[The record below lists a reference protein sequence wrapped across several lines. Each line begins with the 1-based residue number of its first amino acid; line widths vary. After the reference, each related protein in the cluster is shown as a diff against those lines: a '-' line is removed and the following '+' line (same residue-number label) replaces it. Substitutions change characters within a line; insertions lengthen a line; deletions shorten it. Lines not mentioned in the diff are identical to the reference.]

1 MIIEL
6 FDWRF
11 QVDVEATQAH
21 TQKNSTDHCTCAYC
35 RNFYEAAK
43 RCYPEL
49 HAFLDRFGID
59 MHGPSELM
67 PFTPTLMLACYR
79 VQGQIIQWGR
89 EVLSVDRIPIVPE
102 ASENGSFL
110 LWVGEMPLPWLQ
122 EEDMDEVISPA
133 NLPEFLTRMEEV
145 WLQRHGESLF
155 FS

>member
-6 FDWRF
+6 LDWKF
-11 QVDVEATQAH
+11 QVDVEATLAH
-21 TQKNSTDHCTCAYC
+21 THKNSTDHCNCAYC
-35 RNFYEAAK
+35 RNYYDAMD
-43 RCYPEL
+43 RCYPQL
-49 HAFLDRFGID
+49 RTFLGQFGID

-79 VQGQIIQWGR
+79 VHGRIVQWGK
-89 EVLSVDRIPIVPE
+89 EELTVDRIPIVPE
-102 ASENGSFL
+102 SSEHDSFL
-110 LWVGEMPLPWLQ
+110 LWVGEIPIPWLQ

-133 NLPEFLTRMEEV
+133 NLPEFLGRMEEV